1 MANIY
6 RFDMKDVIA
15 KAAAEAGIRAD
26 EKHRAEIL
34 SAENGICEMV
44 LITEWNRVWCYAD
57 LRTGEI
63 LGIMGEAL
71 AA

>member
-1 MANIY
+1 MRNNF
-6 RFDMKDVIA
+6 RFDINDIIA
-15 KAAAEAGIRAD
+15 KAATEAGIRAD

-34 SAENGICEMV
+34 STENGICEIA

-63 LGIMGEAL
+63 LGIMGEVL